1 MKLISHK
8 HSGVRGLKDE
18 KHEFSMLNNVVG
30 NNGDGKTSLLESI
43 YVSLLGTPFSSLKRA
58 GNEISRNKQGN
69 FEAVSTL
76 DNGLHK
82 SICLSYKLINNKK
95 KHEVNGD
102 PTTMREAFLNTPV
115 CLIGSDIERVAS
127 ESPDYRRRL
136 LDRAVFHV
144 EHKHVES
151 YKRLSKALKQRNK
164 AIKQDQEEKTIRSWD
179 NIIAREGETVTE
191 ARRKT
196 LQHIQEEMEKSTGAI
211 ATKRIKLIFKKG
223 WRDESL
229 QNYLERNI
237 KRDIAAKRT
246 MGGPQRDDF
255 MVSVDGVESK
265 GYSSRGEEKQS
276 SLAFAFAIPKI
287 IYEKTG
293 ASPIILIDELESGL
307 DRGAVERVIK
317 YIKSLK
323 NQIFITSL
331 EHHIITETFKSKS
344 IHPKQHNL

>member
-43 YVSLLGTPFSSLKRA
+43 YVSLLGTPFGSLKRA
-58 GNEISRNKQGN
+58 GNEISRNKQGS

-76 DNGLHK
+76 NNSIHK
-82 SICLSYKLINNKK
+82 ATCLSYKLINNKK

-102 PTTMREAFLNTPV
+102 PITMREAFLSNPV

-151 YKRLSKALKQRNK
+151 YKILSKALKQRNK

-179 NIIAREGETVTE
+179 NIIAREGEAVTE
-191 ARRKT
+191 ARKKPYNT
-196 LQHIQEEMEKSTGAI
+196 YKKKWKKAQQQLQQKE
-211 ATKRIKLIFKKG
+211 L
-223 WRDESL
+223 SL
-229 QNYLERNI
+229 
-237 KRDIAAKRT
+237 
-246 MGGPQRDDF
+246 
-255 MVSVDGVESK
+255 
-265 GYSSRGEEKQS
+265 
-276 SLAFAFAIPKI
+276 
-287 IYEKTG
+287 
-293 ASPIILIDELESGL
+293 
-307 DRGAVERVIK
+307 
-317 YIKSLK
+317 SLK
-323 NQIFITSL
+323 KAG
-331 EHHIITETFKSKS
+331 ETETYKV
-344 IHPKQHNL
+344 I